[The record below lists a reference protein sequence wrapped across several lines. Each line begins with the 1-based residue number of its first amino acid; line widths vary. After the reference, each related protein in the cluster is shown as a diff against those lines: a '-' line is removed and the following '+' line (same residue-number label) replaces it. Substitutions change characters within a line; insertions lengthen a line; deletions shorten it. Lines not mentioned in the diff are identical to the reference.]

1 VTSRVDGLT
10 PDEAGAL
17 DEDSFVRRFGGV
29 YEHSP
34 WAAREAWRRRPFD
47 SFDDLARAF
56 EAAVRDASE
65 PARLALVR
73 AHPELAGR
81 EAQVGELTDE
91 SASEQA
97 AAGLDRLS
105 GEEVARL
112 RALNRAYREKFGFPL
127 VIAVREQN
135 KASIL
140 AQGEARLR
148 NGREQELDAAI
159 GQIVEIARLRLLE
172 LVTDSNPTKMT

>member
-1 VTSRVDGLT
+1 VSARVDGLT
-10 PDEAGAL
+10 AEQAGAL
-17 DEDSFVRRFGGV
+17 DEERFVRHFGAA

-34 WAAREAWRRRPFD
+34 WVAREAWRRRPFGG
-47 SFDDLARAF
+47 FDDLAGAF
-56 EAAVRDASE
+56 EAAIREASE
-65 PARLALVR
+65 PTRLALVR

-105 GEEVARL
+105 HEEAVRL
-112 RALNRAYREKFGFPL
+112 QALNRAYREKFGFPL
-127 VIAVREQN
+127 VIAVREQD

-148 NGREQELDAAI
+148 NGREQELEAAI
-159 GQIVEIARLRLLE
+159 DEIVEIARLRLRG
-172 LVTDSNPTKMT
+172 LVTDNDRKETT

>member
-1 VTSRVDGLT
+1 LTSRVDGLT

-17 DEDSFVRRFGGV
+17 DEASFVRRFGGV

-34 WAAREAWRRRPFD
+34 WAAREAWRRRPFGG
-47 SFDDLARAF
+47 FDDLARAF
-56 EAAVRDASE
+56 EAAVREASE
-65 PARLALVR
+65 PARLALIR

-81 EAQVGELTDE
+81 EADVGELTDE

-105 GEEVARL
+105 GEEAARL

-127 VIAVREQN
+127 VIAVRQQN

-148 NGREQELDAAI
+148 NSREQELDASI
-159 GQIVEIARLRLLE
+159 GQIVEIARLRLRE
-172 LVTDSNPTKMT
+172 LVTGGGRAST